1 MVLRGRH
8 KIKMKLLYSNE
19 DQVLKSPYYM
29 DINLWNQL
37 DEKTQSIESREE
49 FKRKLKLMNIDTLQ
63 LGGRH
68 LATLYPH
75 PYRGLMFWKYMRVK
89 LLFIQCDISFGII
102 FHIYCGSMG
111 PFLVDFSPEQASNV
125 IYHVSLYIL
134 YIVCILCVYI
144 VVLLHVVFGRTLPLW
159 REDLIIILKKK
170 KNVHL

>member
-19 DQVLKSPYYM
+19 DQVIKIPYYM
-29 DINLWNQL
+29 AINLWIQL
-37 DEKTQSIESREE
+37 DEKTQSIETREK

-75 PYRGLMFWKYMRVK
+75 PYRGLKFWKICYKYMRVK
-89 LLFIQCDISFGII
+89 LLFIQCYISFGII

-111 PFLVDFSPEQASNV
+111 PISGGFPPRAS
-125 IYHVSLYIL
+125 
-134 YIVCILCVYI
+134 
-144 VVLLHVVFGRTLPLW
+144 
-159 REDLIIILKKK
+159 K
-170 KNVHL
+170 